1 MNLNLLIP
9 ALILAPCAGY
19 GLLVLPK
26 IWTAKATGPRPED
39 TRRRWSLRDARELGY
54 VRGLPSAILG
64 LTALV
69 VSMAAVVIEDATTG
83 TVSDVARKV
92 ALWAFVAFVAFLL
105 IGVSVTLFNRP
116 KLAVPPATRDEP
128 GALAL
133 WWRGRRHA
141 RR

>member
-1 MNLNLLIP
+1 MNLELLIP

-19 GLLVLPK
+19 GLLLLPK

-39 TRRRWSLRDARELGY
+39 TRRRWSFWDARQLAY
-54 VRGLPSAILG
+54 ARVLPSAFFA

-69 VSMAAVVIEDATTG
+69 VSMLAVVVEEATTG
-83 TVSDVARKV
+83 TVSGVARKV
-92 ALWAFVAFVAFLL
+92 ALWAFVAFVAFVLT
-105 IGVSVTLFNRP
+105 GGSVTLFNRP
-116 KLAVPPATRDEP
+116 KLAVPPAARDEP

>member
-1 MNLNLLIP
+1 MSLRLLIP

-19 GLLVLPK
+19 GLLLLPK

-39 TRRRWSLRDARELGY
+39 TRRRWSFRDARQLAY

-69 VSMAAVVIEDATTG
+69 VSMAVVIEDATTG

-92 ALWAFVAFVAFLL
+92 ALWAFVAFIAFLL

-116 KLAVPPATRDEP
+116 RLAVPPATRDET

>member
-1 MNLNLLIP
+1 MNLRLLIP
-9 ALILAPCAGY
+9 ALILALCAGY

-39 TRRRWSLRDARELGY
+39 SRRRWSFRDAKQLGY

-69 VSMAAVVIEDATTG
+69 LSMAAVVIEDATTG

-92 ALWAFVAFVAFLL
+92 ALGAFVAFVAFLVT
-105 IGVSVTLFNRP
+105 GVSVTLFNRP

>member
-1 MNLNLLIP
+1 
-9 ALILAPCAGY
+9 
-19 GLLVLPK
+19 
-26 IWTAKATGPRPED
+26 
-39 TRRRWSLRDARELGY
+39 
-54 VRGLPSAILG
+54 
-64 LTALV
+64 
-69 VSMAAVVIEDATTG
+69 MAAVVIEDATTG

-116 KLAVPPATRDEP
+116 KLAVPPAARDEP

>member
-1 MNLNLLIP
+1 MNLRLLIP

-26 IWTAKATGPRPED
+26 IWAAKATGPRPED
-39 TRRRWSLRDARELGY
+39 TRRRWSFRDARQLAY
-54 VRGLPSAILG
+54 VRGLPSAVLG

-69 VSMAAVVIEDATTG
+69 VSMAAVVIEEATTG
-83 TVSDVARKV
+83 TVSDVARAV

-105 IGVSVTLFNRP
+105 TGVSVTLFNRP
-116 KLAVPPATRDEP
+116 KLAVPPAARDEP

-141 RR
+141 GR

>member
-1 MNLNLLIP
+1 MNLRLLIP
-9 ALILAPCAGY
+9 ALILAPCGGY
-19 GLLVLPK
+19 GLLVPPK
-26 IWTAKATGPRPED
+26 IWTARATGPRSED
-39 TRRRWSLRDARELGY
+39 TRRRSSFRDARQLEY
-54 VRGLPSAILG
+54 VRGLPSAVLG

-69 VSMAAVVIEDATTG
+69 VSMAAMVVEDATAG

-116 KLAVPPATRDEP
+116 KLVVPRAARDEP
-128 GALAL
+128 GALDL
-133 WWRGRRHA
+133 LWRGRRHA

>member
-1 MNLNLLIP
+1 MNLGLLIP

-19 GLLVLPK
+19 GLLLLPR
-26 IWTAKATGPRPED
+26 IWTAKAAGPRPED
-39 TRRRWSLRDARELGY
+39 TRRRWSFRDARELAYGR
-54 VRGLPSAILG
+54 VLPSAFLA

-69 VSMAAVVIEDATTG
+69 VSMVAVVVEEATTG
-83 TVSDVARKV
+83 TVSGVARTV
-92 ALWAFVAFVAFLL
+92 ALWAFVAFVAFVLT
-105 IGVSVTLFNRP
+105 GGSVTLFNRP
-116 KLAVPPATRDEP
+116 KLAVPPAARDEP

>member
-1 MNLNLLIP
+1 MNLRLLIP

-19 GLLVLPK
+19 GLLLLPK
-26 IWTAKATGPRPED
+26 IWTAKATGPPPAD
-39 TRRRWSLRDARELGY
+39 TRRRWSFRDARELAY
-54 VRGLPSAILG
+54 VRGLPSAFLG

-69 VSMAAVVIEDATTG
+69 VSMLAVVVEEATTG
-83 TVSDVARKV
+83 TVSGVARKV
-92 ALWAFVAFVAFLL
+92 ALSAGVGFVAFLL

-116 KLAVPPATRDEP
+116 KLAVPPAARDEP

>member
-1 MNLNLLIP
+1 MNLRLLIP

-39 TRRRWSLRDARELGY
+39 RRRRWSFRDARQLGY
-54 VRGLPSAILG
+54 VRGLPSAVLG

-92 ALWAFVAFVAFLL
+92 ALWAFVAFIAFLL

-116 KLAVPPATRDEP
+116 RLAVPPAARDEP

-133 WWRGRRHA
+133 WWRGRWHA

>member
-1 MNLNLLIP
+1 MNLRLLIP

-19 GLLVLPK
+19 GLLLLPK
-26 IWTAKATGPRPED
+26 IWTAKATGPPPAD
-39 TRRRWSLRDARELGY
+39 TRRRWSFRDARELAY
-54 VRGLPSAILG
+54 VRGLPSAFLG

-69 VSMAAVVIEDATTG
+69 VEEATTG
-83 TVSDVARKV
+83 TGSGVAGKV
-92 ALWAFVAFVAFLL
+92 ALSAGVGFVAFLL
-105 IGVSVTLFNRP
+105 IGVSVTVFNRP
-116 KLAVPPATRDEP
+116 KLAVPPAARDEP

>member
-1 MNLNLLIP
+1 MNLRLLIP

-19 GLLVLPK
+19 GLLLLPK

-39 TRRRWSLRDARELGY
+39 TRRRWSFRDARQLAY

-64 LTALV
+64 LTGLV
-69 VSMAAVVIEDATTG
+69 VSMAAVVVEEATTG
-83 TVSDVARKV
+83 TVSAVARKV
-92 ALWAFVAFVAFLL
+92 ALGAFVAFVAFLL

-116 KLAVPPATRDEP
+116 RRAVPPAARDEP

>member
-1 MNLNLLIP
+1 MNLKLLIP

-19 GLLVLPK
+19 LLLVLPK
-26 IWTAKATGPRPED
+26 IWTAKSTGPRPED
-39 TRRRWSLRDARELGY
+39 TRRRWSFRDARRQGY
-54 VRGLPSAILG
+54 VRGLPAAILG

-69 VSMAAVVIEDATTG
+69 LSMAAVVVEEATTG
-83 TVSDVARKV
+83 TVSDVAGTV
-92 ALWAFVAFVAFLL
+92 ARWAFVAFVAFLL
-105 IGVSVTLFNRP
+105 IGISVTLFNRP

-133 WWRGRRHA
+133 WWRGRRQA

>member
-1 MNLNLLIP
+1 MNLKLLIP

-19 GLLVLPK
+19 CLLILPK
-26 IWTAKATGPRPED
+26 IWTAKSTGPRPED
-39 TRRRWSLRDARELGY
+39 TRRHWTFRDARRQGY

-64 LTALV
+64 LTGLV
-69 VSMAAVVIEDATTG
+69 LSMAAVVVQEATAG
-83 TVSDVARKV
+83 TVSNVAGTVAR
-92 ALWAFVAFVAFLL
+92 WAFVAFVAFLL
-105 IGVSVTLFNRP
+105 IGISVTLFNQP

>member
-1 MNLNLLIP
+1 MNLRLLIP

-39 TRRRWSLRDARELGY
+39 SRRRWSFREARQLAY

-69 VSMAAVVIEDATTG
+69 VSMAAAVIEDATTG
-83 TVSDVARKV
+83 TVSDVARTV
-92 ALWAFVAFVAFLL
+92 ALWAGVAFVAFLL
-105 IGVSVTLFNRP
+105 IGVCVTLFNRP
-116 KLAVPPATRDEP
+116 KLAVPPATRDER

>member
-1 MNLNLLIP
+1 MNLGLLIP
-9 ALILAPCAGY
+9 ALILAPFAGY

-26 IWTAKATGPRPED
+26 IWTAKATGPPPD
-39 TRRRWSLRDARELGY
+39 ASRRRWSFRDARRLGY
-54 VRGLPSAILG
+54 FRGLPAAILG

-69 VSMAAVVIEDATTG
+69 LSMAAVVVEQATTG
-83 TVSDVARKV
+83 TVSDVAGRV
-92 ALWAFVAFVAFLL
+92 ALWAFVAFVAFLVV
-105 IGVSVTLFNRP
+105 GVSVTLFNRP
-116 KLAVPPATRDEP
+116 KIAVPRAARDEP